1 MHLSQPML
9 VLCVLLAETLLAFL
23 PTMSTHNITYDILKE
38 YQIVPLQSGLMQHKK
53 RVCLAQFADAR
64 SGFLAV
70 HRARIQ
76 RVKQKWR

>member
-1 MHLSQPML
+1 MKVCDKAFNVSYLRDKISGCEWLTMHLSQPML

-53 RVCLAQFADAR
+53 KEYA
-64 SGFLAV
+64 
-70 HRARIQ
+70 
-76 RVKQKWR
+76 